1 MFVASVSYTFASVED
16 TLSDGANIQLSCSYV
31 RGHSDNTSPHRMPM
45 RMPIINIT
53 GNTITIPNNL
63 IGYEMEI
70 VSEDEEEIFSTTTC
84 SNEIMIPDNL
94 SGYYQIEFIGDYY
107 CYYGEI
113 LI

>member
-1 MFVASVSYTFASVED
+1 M
-16 TLSDGANIQLSCSYV
+16 G
-31 RGHSDNTSPHRMPM
+31 
-45 RMPIINIT
+45 MPIINIT

-94 SGYYQIEFIGDYY
+94 SRYYQIEFIGNYY